1 MSVPE
6 VELVGSLVEQKT
18 VGEAPERIEGTYV
31 SLERLGEKHVE
42 SLWKKIKNDPQLWK
56 YMLEGPFESQSAF
69 FEAIKKK
76 WESDDPYT
84 YAVIDVKTGEA
95 LGYLA
100 LMRWERPNRA
110 IEIGHVLFSKS
121 IQRTKGATEAFY
133 LAMTAAFGDK
143 LNTRRLEWKCNAL
156 NAPSKRAAE
165 RLGYTFEGVFRNH
178 YIVKGRNR
186 DSAWFS
192 ILDTEWPVIQSAF
205 QQWLRPD
212 NFDQNDQQ
220 KRGLVDIRQ
229 GLVGEEQ
236 K

>member
-6 VELVGSLVEQKT
+6 EQPVGPLVESKT
-18 VGEAPERIEGTYV
+18 VGKAPERIEGRYV
-31 SLERLGEKHVE
+31 TLEHLSEKYVGPI
-42 SLWKKIKNDPQLWK
+42 WQKIKNDPQLWT
-56 YMLEGPFESQSAF
+56 YMLEGPFADQSAF
-69 FEAIKKK
+69 LEAMKKK
-76 WESDDPYT
+76 WATDDPYT
-84 YAVIDVKTGEA
+84 YAIIDVKTGEA

-100 LMRWERPNRA
+100 LMRWDKPHRA
-110 IEIGHVLFSKS
+110 IEIGHVMFSKS

-133 LAMTAAFGDK
+133 LAMTAVFGDS

-178 YIVKGRNR
+178 YIVKGRSR

-192 ILDTEWPVIQSAF
+192 ILETEWPVIQKAF
-205 QQWLRPD
+205 QQWLHPD
-212 NFDQNDQQ
+212 NFDQNGQQ

-229 GLVGEEQ
+229 TLVGEQ